1 MARSRTKAR
10 NPVMKVSDEESV
22 SDASSI
28 VDSDLEVDE
37 KEDGKADAHGSGT
50 KNKQS
55 KNERKARK
63 SMSKLGLKPVEGVT
77 KIYIRKSKQVYF
89 VVNKPDVFKLPNSDT
104 YVIFGE
110 AKIEDIN
117 GANQAEAAQ
126 RLSQLTS
133 SIPTAADSDLAVPVT
148 PDVPEAE
155 AGDFT
160 PSPADIELVIKQAG
174 CTREQATQSLVKHKG
189 NVIDSIMELSA

>member
-1 MARSRTKAR
+1 MARGRTKTR
-10 NPVMKVSDEESV
+10 NPTMKVSDEESV

-37 KEDGKADAHGSGT
+37 KEDGKSDGVHGSGT
-50 KNKQS
+50 KNKQN

-63 SMSKLGLKPVEGVT
+63 SMSKLGLKPVEGIT

-110 AKIEDIN
+110 AKIEDVN

-133 SIPTAADSDLAVPVT
+133 SIPVADSDHVPSTSDVPVLDT
-148 PDVPEAE
+148 
-155 AGDFT
+155 GDFS
-160 PSPADIELVIKQAG
+160 PSPADVELVVKQAG
-174 CTREQATQSLVKHKG
+174 CTREQATQSLIKHKG